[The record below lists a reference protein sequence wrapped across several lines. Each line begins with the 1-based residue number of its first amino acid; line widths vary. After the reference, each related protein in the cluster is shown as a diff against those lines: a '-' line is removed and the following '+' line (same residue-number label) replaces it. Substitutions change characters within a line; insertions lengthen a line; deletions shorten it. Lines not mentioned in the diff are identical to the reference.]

1 MAKSLDIID
10 PKRDMDMGDDSPRQ
24 DREDREERQGEEEK
38 VVQATGSEEH
48 SGGLFYLIIG
58 IIAVI
63 VSASLALYILFK
75 DNKTSG
81 TPAKTASATSTASTV
96 ASNTATA
103 SATESAAA
111 TGTTTATSAFKY
123 TNEQIRIA
131 NGNSKAGEAAR
142 IKTALEA
149 KGYKIAT
156 VGNATKQY
164 DESII
169 YYKTGQEKLAN
180 ALKTDLAGEYS
191 ATVELSDT
199 TVGTY
204 DAVVVLGAK

>member
-10 PKRDMDMGDDSPRQ
+10 PKRELGDDSQ
-24 DREDREERQGEEEK
+24 ENDKLEKDER
-38 VVQATGSEEH
+38 VVRASENEEH
-48 SGGLFYLIIG
+48 SGGGLFYLIIG

-75 DNKTSG
+75 DDNSDKSTGAKTS
-81 TPAKTASATSTASTV
+81 ATATV
-96 ASNTATA
+96 SPTATA
-103 SATESAAA
+103 TGSASTSSTAVTTSPAAA
-111 TGTTTATSAFKY
+111 TTTTTSSAFKY

-131 NGNSKAGEAAR
+131 NGNSTTGEAAR
-142 IKTALEA
+142 IKTLLEG
-149 KGYKIAT
+149 KGYKIAS

-164 DESII
+164 SSSIV

-180 ALKTDLAGEYS
+180 ALKGDLAGEYV
-191 ATVELSDT
+191 ATVEKSDEI
-199 TVGTY
+199 VGTY